1 MWGYRYCFLGKALCV
16 VQQVLVYILLQFQL
30 RKFSSSIL
38 YVWLSHNTPLTIP
51 YIIKAL
57 EGHFETTV

>member
-1 MWGYRYCFLGKALCV
+1 MWGYSFCVLGEAWCV
-16 VQQVLVYILLQFQL
+16 VQHILEYKLLQFQL
-30 RKFSSSIL
+30 GKFKSSLL
-38 YVWLSHNTPLTIP
+38 YVWLSRKAPLTIS